1 MSRDPLLFL
10 EDIERSCGKIVRY
23 TGGLER
29 SEFFRDELRFD
40 AVLHNF
46 QVIGEA
52 VKRLPDDLR
61 QRHSDV
67 AWREIAGMRD
77 FVAHQYFALDLEIV
91 WDAIQRDVPALLR
104 RLGDILEA
112 EKRSESGASS

>member
-10 EDIERSCGKIVRY
+10 EDIEKSCAKIVRY
-23 TGGLER
+23 THGLER
-29 SEFFRDELRFD
+29 AEFFGDELRFD

-52 VKRLPDDLR
+52 VKRLPEDLR
-61 QRHSDV
+61 QRHADV

-77 FVAHQYFALDLEIV
+77 FVAHAYFALDLEIV
-91 WDAIQRDVPALLR
+91 WDAIRRDIPSLLT
-104 RLGDILEA
+104 RLGEILEA
-112 EKRSESGASS
+112 EKRTESEESS